1 MNADLNQSLIIL
13 LGPIMFER
21 LNRDAKGQDQRCRIQ
36 FAQLLHQTNRDVLD
50 YQLMG
55 LRLDKCQIVNLL
67 QFQPKD

>member
-1 MNADLNQSLIIL
+1 
-13 LGPIMFER
+13 MFER